1 MEVTFLLLF
10 VLGAAVGIPLNE
22 HVDPMENPDLFGGD
36 MLGVDPNDKNAIP
49 GHQLRWPG
57 AIVPYEIDASL
68 EKYEAK
74 ILEAIQHYAEK
85 TCVTFKK
92 RTYER
97 DYIRLFSGK
106 G

>member
-1 MEVTFLLLF
+1 MIYVESVFGETNLLL
-10 VLGAAVGIPLNE
+10 ISSQ
-22 HVDPMENPDLFGGD
+22 
-36 MLGVDPNDKNAIP
+36 DKNAIP

-68 EKYEAK
+68 EKHEAK

-97 DYIRLFSGK
+97 DYIRLFSGQ